1 MLWGLAVKM
10 IFHVPLKKIIS
21 KATRRCL
28 YSVLTRNMQ
37 FLLTAFKGPAVNS
50 VKRNSCRDNIF
61 LKVMLRSHMQWH
73 FMTNVLTTQG
83 TCLQEEDTPSCVC
96 FIAE

>member
-1 MLWGLAVKM
+1 MLWRLEVKM
-10 IFHVPLKKIIS
+10 IFHVPLS
-21 KATRRCL
+21 KMINKAPWSCL
-28 YSVLTRNMQ
+28 YPVLTRNMQ

-50 VKRNSCRDNIF
+50 VKQNSCKDNIF
-61 LKVMLRSHMQWH
+61 LMVMLRSHVQWH